1 MTISRRDLLASTA
14 AVALAGVAHADHHEG
29 ESKSGGGRAGRVTQ
43 TVCQWCFNKTP
54 LPELAKWCNELGL
67 AGMDLI
73 KPSDFGVLKE
83 HGLVC
88 SMTPSHSIGEGLN
101 DEANWDS
108 CLKAINEAIEATAA
122 EGWKNVICFSGNRRG
137 MSDDVGLKN
146 CAEAL
151 KKITPVAEKA
161 GVTIQMELLNSKVN
175 HPDYMCDKS
184 EWGVK
189 LVNEVG
195 SDAFRLL
202 YDIYHMQ
209 IMEGDIIRTIERD
222 HAAFGH
228 YHTAGNPGRHELDE
242 NQEIQYPPII
252 RAIADTGFDGF
263 LGQEFIPTRDPKTSL
278 AEAVEL
284 CAV

>member
-1 MTISRRDLLASTA
+1 MTLSRRDVLASSA
-14 AVALAGVAHADHHEG
+14 ALAVAGVASADHHE
-29 ESKSGGGRAGRVTQ
+29 ESKTPNAKDGRVAQ
-43 TVCQWCFNKTP
+43 TVCQWCYNKTP
-54 LPELAKWCNELGL
+54 LAELATWCNDLGIV
-67 AGMDLI
+67 GMDLI

-88 SMTPSHSIGEGLN
+88 SMTPSHSIGKGLN
-101 DEANWDS
+101 DPANWDE
-108 CLKAINEAIEATAA
+108 CLKAINEAVEATAA

-151 KKITPVAEKA
+151 RKVVPAAEKA

-175 HPDYMCDKS
+175 HPDYMCDKNA
-184 EWGVK
+184 WGVK
-189 LVNEVG
+189 LVEEVA

-209 IMEGDIIRTIERD
+209 IMEGDVIRTIERD

-228 YHTAGNPGRHELDE
+228 YHTAGNPGRHELDDS
-242 NQEIQYPPII
+242 QELQYAPII
-252 RAIADTGFDGF
+252 RAIAETGYDGF

-278 AEAVEL
+278 AEAV
-284 CAV
+284 AVCTV